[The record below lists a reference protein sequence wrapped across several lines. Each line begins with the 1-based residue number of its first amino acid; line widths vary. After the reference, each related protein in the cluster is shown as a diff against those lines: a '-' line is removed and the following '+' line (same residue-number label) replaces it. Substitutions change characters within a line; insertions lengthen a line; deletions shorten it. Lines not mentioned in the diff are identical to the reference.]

1 MITEQMVS
9 SVFIY
14 HTGSVEGGHWIT
26 DGSGYL
32 RNAHVPDEFRAAC
45 VEFYDLCSTAI
56 DPLVRQN
63 FFDARRYLS
72 MACGLARRILS
83 QAEPRTIE
91 RFVNSILVFYD
102 RGMKEISIMLVNHLA
117 EMATATLHPNNPLI
131 RILVLLRYSVQTFCS
146 DMLHM
151 ILRCILAAFTQALG
165 TWHKTALR
173 LRLSPYSMSEGS
185 ALRSSETPL
194 RSLLLECRS
203 YHQHASINELQ
214 ILRSLAWYLQL
225 RRRYQESEVV
235 ANNLLEVTYDTALS
249 GPDRLWGRSEA
260 LDVLSE
266 SQFMQGRRNLAV
278 ESMRTAITASVE
290 YFGCRDVATTYRQSR
305 MENMLLEMEKNAEA
319 RGVRIQIDAVIGED
333 DLLGASAEASIV
345 TMQLEEIT
353 DRASSWGQ
361 S

>member
-1 MITEQMVS
+1 
-9 SVFIY
+9 
-14 HTGSVEGGHWIT
+14 
-26 DGSGYL
+26 
-32 RNAHVPDEFRAAC
+32 
-45 VEFYDLCSTAI
+45 
-56 DPLVRQN
+56 
-63 FFDARRYLS
+63 
-72 MACGLARRILS
+72 
-83 QAEPRTIE
+83 
-91 RFVNSILVFYD
+91 
-102 RGMKEISIMLVNHLA
+102 MKEISIMLVNHLA